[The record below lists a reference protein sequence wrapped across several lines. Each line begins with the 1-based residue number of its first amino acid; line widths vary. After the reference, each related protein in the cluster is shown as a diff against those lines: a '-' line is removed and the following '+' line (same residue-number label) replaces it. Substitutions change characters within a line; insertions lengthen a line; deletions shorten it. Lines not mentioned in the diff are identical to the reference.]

1 MAASA
6 GVVPAAKFNSPGLG
20 VIAGEKAAVERAID
34 IAKTKGCKKAV
45 PLPVSVP
52 VHTPLMQQAAD
63 RLAKDLAAVTWSD
76 LRMPLINNA
85 EAKQIVKAADIQAS
99 LVRGFV
105 GRLGEN
111 HGGYGREDLH

>member
-1 MAASA
+1 M
-6 GVVPAAKFNSPGLG
+6 
-20 VIAGEKAAVERAID
+20 
-34 IAKTKGCKKAV
+34 KKAV

-85 EAKQIVKAADIQAS
+85 EAKQIVKPPTSRHHWSAS
-99 LVRGFV
+99 SVLGFV